1 MATEERGRER
11 DLILGNGEFAF
22 IQDTTKGNIN
32 VYVGSYKASLSAT
45 DQPVFFNTVNE
56 RFESCSLEKSKAGF
70 INVKQNSYVMLEN
83 PEGNLVFPKLGT
95 VNNSAELLIGKKVN
109 ITGPTSFALWPG
121 QTATIVEG
129 HKLKS
134 NQYLLVRVYDEE
146 AAKANWNKATIAT
159 EDDTIKEVFDI
170 AQIRLGKLFIIKGT
184 DVSFYIPPTGIEVLK
199 NEHNSYVRNA
209 VTLERLECCIL
220 LDENG
225 NKRFEKGPAV
235 VFPTSTE
242 TFVLR
247 DSNPKFKAIELSDI
261 KGIYIKVIADYKENG
276 KEYKEGDEL
285 FITGRDQKIY
295 YPRAEHA
302 IIKYGRNEVQYAV
315 TIPEGEGRYVLDRN
329 TGVIKTVTGPDIFMP
344 DPRKEILVKRIL
356 TPNQVK
362 LWFPG
367 NEKALKFNE
376 DMMNNKAAKIAY
388 ASARTGKSYQRD
400 SASVYANP
408 SELNKQTELDD
419 YSGTKQ
425 SGSMEENFSD
435 SFDRSSAF
443 APPPTITLDTK
454 YDGAIQIDV
463 WNGYVVQTTLK
474 NGERK
479 THVGPKH
486 VLLDFDEV
494 IEEFNLPDGT
504 KTVYVPLESR
514 FRFSV
519 NTLTKD
525 NEEARVVFNVQ
536 YITDTSKLI
545 PDMYNLINSRL
556 NSFFVNNIAKLTSE
570 EIFENRE
577 KILNDFNYD
586 LIEGIKIQFIEILQC
601 NPAASNSD
609 LINVFKNRIKSKRD
623 LSNMKAVEKESAELD
638 SLKIKKEKEKLD
650 NELEILKKKLEIQN
664 FNKEMKKNDTEF
676 ELENTKKVLERES
689 LINDLKLSL
698 KKEENAIDL
707 ERAEK
712 ENQLA
717 IDKAKVLTP
726 DLIETLKKISEE
738 KYIMTLVKELGL
750 ESYLKDSS
758 VKEILTKKLSGT
770 NLNLDQVLKKLTD

>member
-1 MATEERGRER
+1 
-11 DLILGNGEFAF
+11 
-22 IQDTTKGNIN
+22 
-32 VYVGSYKASLSAT
+32 
-45 DQPVFFNTVNE
+45 
-56 RFESCSLEKSKAGF
+56 
-70 INVKQNSYVMLEN
+70 
-83 PEGNLVFPKLGT
+83 
-95 VNNSAELLIGKKVN
+95 
-109 ITGPTSFALWPG
+109 
-121 QTATIVEG
+121 
-129 HKLKS
+129 
-134 NQYLLVRVYDEE
+134 
-146 AAKANWNKATIAT
+146 
-159 EDDTIKEVFDI
+159 
-170 AQIRLGKLFIIKGT
+170 
-184 DVSFYIPPTGIEVLK
+184 
-199 NEHNSYVRNA
+199 
-209 VTLERLECCIL
+209 
-220 LDENG
+220 
-225 NKRFEKGPAV
+225 
-235 VFPTSTE
+235 
-242 TFVLR
+242 
-247 DSNPKFKAIELSDI
+247 
-261 KGIYIKVIADYKENG
+261 
-276 KEYKEGDEL
+276 
-285 FITGRDQKIY
+285 
-295 YPRAEHA
+295 
-302 IIKYGRNEVQYAV
+302 
-315 TIPEGEGRYVLDRN
+315 
-329 TGVIKTVTGPDIFMP
+329 MP

-545 PDMYNLINSRL
+545 PDMYNLVNSRL

-689 LINDLKLSL
+689 LINNLKLSL
-698 KKEENAIDL
+698 KKEENTIDL

-712 ENQLA
+712 ENMLA